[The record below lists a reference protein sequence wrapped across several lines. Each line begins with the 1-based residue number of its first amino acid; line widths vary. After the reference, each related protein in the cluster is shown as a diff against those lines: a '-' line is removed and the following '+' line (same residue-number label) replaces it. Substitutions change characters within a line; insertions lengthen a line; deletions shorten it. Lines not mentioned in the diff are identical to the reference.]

1 MGKSGTWKPQ
11 QQRMWALA
19 LVAFLIPLPLPRMAP
34 RTDGRAWR
42 ELLAGFQARGV
53 VVLTTHPRCREPD
66 LEGLYV
72 HGRREVV
79 VCPRGEP
86 STTLRHEGWHLVQNL
101 CLGGRTWLSPQTVE
115 ARLSRRDREELVLLV
130 RPERRPWEAEAR
142 VMAKVQAGPY
152 LQAVDRACAG
162 RLPLQAQGINTIR
175 RPESAPQRP
184 SGWSG
189 PPSAPSPGA
198 PDAAPAPYRQR
209 EPRS

>member
-1 MGKSGTWKPQ
+1 MGKSRSREPLQ
-11 QQRMWALA
+11 QQGLWALA
-19 LVAFLIPLPLPRMAP
+19 LLAFLIPLPLPRSGP
-34 RTDGRAWR
+34 RPDGRAWR

-101 CLGGRTWLSPQTVE
+101 CLAGGTWLAPHTVE
-115 ARLSRRDREELVLLV
+115 AHLSRRDREELVLLV
-130 RPERRPWEAEAR
+130 RPERRSWEAEAR
-142 VMAKVQAGPY
+142 VMAKLRPVDY

-162 RLPLQAQGINTIR
+162 RLDAH
-175 RPESAPQRP
+175 
-184 SGWSG
+184 G
-189 PPSAPSPGA
+189 P
-198 PDAAPAPYRQR
+198 
-209 EPRS
+209 